1 VIPNDQPDIEAD
13 PRDQQKFV
21 FHTTFVRRLTIVI
34 LKIILPLVMK
44 REISGGEN
52 LPVEGPI
59 VLAANHLTNY
69 DVFPIQVCLSRPL
82 FFMAKVEL
90 HRNPLLDIWL
100 RQMGAFPVERGQ
112 RDEWALAHA
121 RKVLD
126 KNQVLAIF
134 PEGTRSKGK
143 GLRPAKTGAARFAIY
158 ANCPIIPVTIRGT
171 EKMFQQF
178 PKRTAVRIQVGAP
191 IYPEEGESPLA
202 LTDRI
207 MFTLAEMLPPE
218 LRGVYAERPAGFD

>member
-1 VIPNDQPDIEAD
+1 MTPNKSIETRAD
-13 PRDQQKFV
+13 PRDRQKFV
-21 FHTTFVRRLTIVI
+21 FHTTLIRRLTIVT

-44 REISGGEN
+44 REISGAEN
-52 LPVEGPI
+52 LPAEGPV

-69 DVFPIQVCLSRPL
+69 DVFPIQVCLRRPL

-90 HRNPLLDIWL
+90 HQNPLLDIWL
-100 RQMGAFPVERGQ
+100 REMGAFPVERGQ

-134 PEGTRSKGK
+134 PEGTRSKGN
-143 GLRPAKTGAARFAIY
+143 GLRPAKTGAARFALY
-158 ANCPIIPVTIRGT
+158 ANCPIIPVTIQGT
-171 EKMFQQF
+171 EKMFQQL
-178 PKRTAVRIQVGAP
+178 PRRTAVTINVGAP
-191 IYPEEGESPLA
+191 IYPAEGENALA

-218 LRGVYAERPAGFD
+218 LRGVYAEHPAGFD

>member
-1 VIPNDQPDIEAD
+1 LTPNNQPEIEAD

-21 FHTTFVRRLTIVI
+21 FHTTFTRRLTIML

-44 REISGGEN
+44 REISGAEN
-52 LPVEGPI
+52 LPVEGPV
-59 VLAANHLTNY
+59 VLAANHLTNC
-69 DVFPIQVCLSRPL
+69 DVFPIQLCLSRPL
-82 FFMAKVEL
+82 FFLAKAEL
-90 HRNPLLDIWL
+90 HQNPLLDIWL

-143 GLRPAKTGAARFAIY
+143 GLRPAKTGAARFAQY
-158 ANCPIIPVTIRGT
+158 ANCPITPVTIQGT
-171 EKMFQQF
+171 EKMFKQF
-178 PKRTAVRIQVGAP
+178 PKRTEIRIQVGAP
-191 IYPEEGESPLA
+191 LHPEESESPLA
-202 LTDRI
+202 LTDRL

-218 LRGVYAERPAGFD
+218 LRGVYAERPTGFD